1 VAAPASAAA
10 AAVAV
15 RPDPGQPRTGR
26 QEHPA
31 VTATNEH
38 LVVFTPSG
46 LRGSFGD
53 RTTLLDAARSLGVD
67 LDSVC
72 GGRGICGRCQV
83 EPTFGEFAKH
93 GITATPDHV
102 SARSATEDAYRGRR
116 PLIDGRRLGCA
127 AAVCGDLVVD
137 VPAASQVHRQVV
149 RKDVDLGEVE
159 LDPVVVLR
167 LVEVPEPTLDEST
180 GEARHLLDALA
191 DQWGLDGLAVDARMV
206 ADLQRALADGGRTV
220 TAAVRD
226 GRQVVAVWPG
236 LRDRAL
242 GVAVDVGST
251 TIAGHLCD
259 LATGTV
265 LATAGT
271 MNPQIRFGE
280 DLMSR
285 VSYVMMN
292 PGGEVE
298 LTNAVRCSLDDL
310 VGELVAHAD
319 GARDEVMELVLV
331 GNPVMHHLFLGYD
344 PTPLGGAPFAL
355 AVDDALDLASGEL
368 GIAAHP
374 AARVHV
380 LPCIAGHVGADTAAV
395 VLATGLGAGTDAPED
410 VAAVRLVVDVGTNAE
425 IVLAGNGRVLAAS
438 SPTGPAFEGAQ
449 ISSGQRATPG
459 AIERVRI
466 DPATGEPR
474 FRIIG
479 VDAWSDED
487 GFAEAAAATGV
498 TGICGSGI
506 IEVVAELWLA
516 GLMDADGVIGGAGT
530 KPSPRIE
537 ADGRTSSYVLFDPD
551 ELAASGERIL
561 VTQNDVRAIQLAK
574 AALYAGIRL
583 LQDHLGTDR
592 LDEIGLAGAFGSHI
606 DTVRATVLGLVPDC
620 DPDRVAS
627 VGNAAGAG
635 AAIALLSGSARR
647 SIAEVVG
654 RIEKVE
660 TALEPSFQAHFVD
673 AMAVPHRTAEYP
685 NLSTR
690 IDLPERPA
698 AVPGGAL
705 GGRRRRRKG
714 AAKEETTP

>member
-1 VAAPASAAA
+1 MTD
-10 AAVAV
+10 
-15 RPDPGQPRTGR
+15 PDG
-26 QEHPA
+26 
-31 VTATNEH
+31 H

-46 LRGSFGD
+46 LRGSFPHG
-53 RTTLLDAARSLGVD
+53 TTVLDAARRLGVD

-93 GITATPDHV
+93 GITAVEDHV
-102 SARSATEDAYRGRR
+102 SARGTTEGDYRGRR
-116 PLIDGRRLGCA
+116 PLTGPRRLGCA
-127 AAVCGDLVVD
+127 AMICGDLVID
-137 VPAASQVHRQVV
+137 VPAESQVHRQVV
-149 RKDVDLGEVE
+149 RKEIDLGDLA
-159 LDPVVVLR
+159 LDPVLILR
-167 LVEVPEPTLDEST
+167 LVEVPEPTLDESI
-180 GEARHLLDALA
+180 GEVRRRLNALT
-191 DQWGLDGLAVDARMV
+191 DQWNLDGLAVVD
-206 ADLQRALADGGRTV
+206 DLVVDVQRALADRGRTV
-220 TAAVRD
+220 TVAVRD
-226 GRQVVAVWPG
+226 GHQVVAVWPG

-242 GVAVDVGST
+242 GIAMDVGST

-259 LATGTV
+259 LATGEV
-265 LATAGT
+265 LATAGA

-292 PGGEVE
+292 PGGEVQ
-298 LTNAVRCSLDDL
+298 LTDAVRSALNDL
-310 VGELVAHAD
+310 VGDLVEQVEAT
-319 GARDEVMELVLV
+319 RDEVLELVLV

-355 AVDDALDLASGEL
+355 AVDGPLDLTTGALAIG
-368 GIAAHP
+368 AHP
-374 AARVHV
+374 SARVHV

-395 VLATGLGAGTDAPED
+395 VLATGLGVDSTAGDRPNTSDST
-410 VAAVRLVVDVGTNAE
+410 RLVVDVGTNAE
-425 IVLAGNGRVLAAS
+425 IVLAGHGRILAAS

-459 AIERVRI
+459 AVERVRI

-479 VDAWSDED
+479 TEQWSDED
-487 GFAEAAAATGV
+487 GFGEAAAATGV

-516 GLMDADGVIGGAGT
+516 GLMNADGVIGGEGT
-530 KPSPRIE
+530 KPSTRIE
-537 ADGRTSSYVLFDPD
+537 PDDRTFSYVLFDPA
-551 ELAASGERIL
+551 EMGLAGERLLI
-561 VTQNDVRAIQLAK
+561 TQNDIRAIQLAK

-583 LQDHLGTDR
+583 LMDHLGVDAI
-592 LDEIGLAGAFGSHI
+592 DEIGLAGAFGCHI

-620 DPDRVAS
+620 DPDRVTS

-647 SIAEVVG
+647 SVAEVVD

-660 TALEPSFQAHFVD
+660 TALEATFQDHFVD
-673 AMAVPHRTAEYP
+673 AMAIPHRTAEYP
-685 NLSTR
+685 CLSTR
-690 IDLPERPA
+690 ITLPERPTA
-698 AVPGGAL
+698 SADGPERS
-705 GGRRRRRKG
+705 GRRRRRNG
-714 AAKEETTP
+714 AAREEDTP